1 MFPKMRIE
9 NDFIIIPD
17 DVKKAGNN
25 DDDDVKDM
33 KVKRVIYLG
42 GRTRI

>member
-9 NDFIIIPD
+9 NDFIIISGK
-17 DVKKAGNN
+17 VKKADNN
-25 DDDDVKDM
+25 DNDDVKDM
-33 KVKRVIYLG
+33 KVKTMIYLG

>member
-1 MFPKMRIE
+1 MRIE

-17 DVKKAGNN
+17 EVKKADNN

-33 KVKRVIYLG
+33 KVKTMIYLG